1 MGVGARHHGAIAMD
15 FAIIGVLGAGQMGA
29 GIAQVAAAAG
39 HTVRLA
45 DVSREVAEKAKAGI
59 ARRLGGAVEKGKL
72 DRAAAADALAR
83 LHPAGSVA
91 ELRDADLVI
100 EAVAENVE
108 LKLRV
113 FRDLDAATRP
123 EAILASN
130 TSSISITLLAAAT
143 RRPDRVVGMH
153 FMNPVPVLKLVE
165 LIRGLQTSDA
175 TFAAVKA
182 LAEAWGKTTTAARD
196 YPGFIVNRLLI
207 PFLNEACDALMN
219 GVGAVEDID
228 TSIRLGLNHPMGPCQ
243 LADLIGLD
251 TVLAIAR
258 VLHEG
263 MGDARY
269 RPSPLLVKYVEAGWL
284 GRKTG
289 RGFYTYGPAS

>member
-1 MGVGARHHGAIAMD
+1 MTIEKVGVVGT
-15 FAIIGVLGAGQMGA
+15 GQMGA

-39 HTVRLA
+39 HTVLLA
-45 DVSREVAEKAKAGI
+45 DISREVVDSAKAAIGQ
-59 ARRLGGAVEKGKL
+59 RLTSAVNKGKM
-72 DRAAAADALAR
+72 DRAAADGILNR
-83 LHPAGSVA
+83 LLPVQSVA
-91 ELRDADLVI
+91 DFKMVDLAI

-108 LKLRV
+108 LKLKI
-113 FRDLDAATRP
+113 FRDLDIAAAPR
-123 EAILASN
+123 AILASN

-143 RRPDRVVGMH
+143 KRPEQVIGMH
-153 FMNPVPVLKLVE
+153 FMNPVPLMKLVE

-175 TFAAVKA
+175 TFATVKS
-182 LAEAWGKTTTAARD
+182 LAEKWGKTTAVAQD

-207 PFLNEACDALMN
+207 PFLNEACDALLN
-219 GVGAVEDID
+219 GVGTVEDID
-228 TSIRLGLNHPMGPCQ
+228 TAIKLGLNHPMGPLQ

-263 MGDARY
+263 FSDSRY

-284 GRKTG
+284 GRKSG
-289 RGFYTYGPAS
+289 RGFYTYESPLS

>member
-1 MGVGARHHGAIAMD
+1 
-15 FAIIGVLGAGQMGA
+15 MGA

-39 HTVRLA
+39 HTVLMA
-45 DVSREVAEKAKAGI
+45 DVGREVVEKARAGI
-59 ARRLGGAVEKGKL
+59 ARRLAGAVEKGKM
-72 DRAAAADALAR
+72 DRATADGILGR
-83 LHPAGSVA
+83 LHPVA
-91 ELRDADLVI
+91 SIADLGGVGIAI

-108 LKLRV
+108 LKLRL
-113 FRDLDAATRP
+113 FRELDEATP
-123 EAILASN
+123 PDAILASN
-130 TSSISITLLAAAT
+130 TSSISITLIAAAT
-143 RRPDRVVGMH
+143 KRPDRVMGMH
-153 FMNPVPVLKLVE
+153 FMNPVPVMKLVE

-182 LAEAWGKTTTAARD
+182 LAEKWGKTTTTARD
-196 YPGFIVNRLLI
+196 YPGFIVNRLLV
-207 PFLNEACDALMN
+207 PFLNEACDALLC
-219 GVGAVEDID
+219 GVGTVEDVD
-228 TSIRLGLNHPMGPCQ
+228 TSIQLGLNHPMGPFQ

-263 MGDARY
+263 LGDAKY

-289 RGFYTYGPAS
+289 RGFYTY

>member
-1 MGVGARHHGAIAMD
+1 MNFDM
-15 FAIIGVLGAGQMGA
+15 IGVVGTGQMGA
-29 GIAQVAAAAG
+29 GIAQVAAASG
-39 HTVRLA
+39 HQVFIA
-45 DVSREVAEKAKAGI
+45 DVNVDLAVHAKNGIAQRLNILVDKGKLAKPAADEVLSRLVPVASVHDLKKAGI
-59 ARRLGGAVEKGKL
+59 
-72 DRAAAADALAR
+72 
-83 LHPAGSVA
+83 
-91 ELRDADLVI
+91 VI
-100 EAVAENVE
+100 EAVTENVE
-108 LKLRV
+108 LKLPL
-113 FRDLDAATRP
+113 FRELDAAVNP

-143 RRPDRVVGMH
+143 KRPDRVMGMH
-153 FMNPVPVLKLVE
+153 FMNPVPIMTLVE

-175 TFAAVKA
+175 TFSAVKA
-182 LAEAWGKTTTAARD
+182 LAEKWGKTTTVAKD

-219 GVGAVEDID
+219 GVGTVEDID
-228 TSIRLGLNHPMGPCQ
+228 KSIKLGLNHPMGPFQ

-263 MGDARY
+263 LGDSKY
-269 RPSPLLVKYVEAGWL
+269 RPSPLLVKYVEAGWF

-289 RGFYTYGPAS
+289 RGFYAYK

>member
-1 MGVGARHHGAIAMD
+1 MNIEKVGVVGT
-15 FAIIGVLGAGQMGA
+15 GQMGA

-39 HTVRLA
+39 HTVLLA
-45 DVSREVAEKAKAGI
+45 DVSRELAEKAKAAI
-59 ARRLGGAVEKGKL
+59 SQRLASAVDKGKM
-72 DRAAAADALAR
+72 DQASADGILNRLLPVESIADFKVVDLA
-83 LHPAGSVA
+83 
-91 ELRDADLVI
+91 I

-108 LKLRV
+108 LKLKI
-113 FRDLDAATRP
+113 FRHLDVAAP
-123 EAILASN
+123 PHAILASN

-143 RRPDRVVGMH
+143 KRPEQVMGMH
-153 FMNPVPVLKLVE
+153 FMNPVPVMKLIE

-175 TFAAVKA
+175 TFSTVKT
-182 LAEAWGKTTTAARD
+182 LAEKWGKTTTVSKD

-207 PFLNEACDALMN
+207 PFLNEACDALLS
-219 GVGAVEDID
+219 GVGTAEDID
-228 TSIRLGLNHPMGPCQ
+228 TSIKLGLNHPMGPLQ

-263 MGDARY
+263 FGDPRY

-284 GRKTG
+284 GRKSG
-289 RGFYTYGPAS
+289 RGFYTYELHP

>member
-1 MGVGARHHGAIAMD
+1 MNLEAVV
-15 FAIIGVLGAGQMGA
+15 VLGTGQMGA

-39 HTVRLA
+39 HTVFLA
-45 DVSREVAEKAKAGI
+45 DINKETAEKGKAGI
-59 ARRLGGAVEKGKL
+59 ARRLGGAVEKGKM
-72 DRAAAADALAR
+72 DRATADAILGH
-83 LHPAGSVA
+83 LHAVGSVA
-91 ELRDADLVI
+91 DGKNVGIAI
-100 EAVAENVE
+100 EAVAENIE
-108 LKLRV
+108 LKLKL
-113 FRDLDAATRP
+113 FREMDAATP
-123 EAILASN
+123 SNAILVSN
-130 TSSISITLLAAAT
+130 TSSISITLIAAAT
-143 RRPDRVVGMH
+143 RRPDRVMGMH
-153 FMNPVPVLKLVE
+153 FMNPVPVMKLVE

-175 TFAAVKA
+175 TFAAVMA
-182 LAEAWGKTTTAARD
+182 LAEKWGKTTTTARD

-219 GVGAVEDID
+219 GVGMVEDID
-228 TSIRLGLNHPMGPCQ
+228 TSIKLGLNHPMGPFQ

-263 MGDARY
+263 LGDARY

-289 RGFYTYGPAS
+289 RGFYPYEREPTK

>member
-1 MGVGARHHGAIAMD
+1 MNLDA
-15 FAIIGVLGAGQMGA
+15 IGVVGTGQMGA

-39 HTVRLA
+39 HQVFIADMNVDLAVHAKNGITQRLSILVDKGKLAKPAA
-45 DVSREVAEKAKAGI
+45 DEILSRLVPATSVHDLKKAGI
-59 ARRLGGAVEKGKL
+59 
-72 DRAAAADALAR
+72 
-83 LHPAGSVA
+83 
-91 ELRDADLVI
+91 VI
-100 EAVAENVE
+100 EAVSENVE
-108 LKLRV
+108 LKLQL
-113 FRDLDAATRP
+113 FRELDAAVNP

-143 RRPDRVVGMH
+143 KRPDRVMGMH
-153 FMNPVPVLKLVE
+153 FMNPVPIMTLVE
-165 LIRGLQTSDA
+165 LIRGLQTSDE
-175 TFAAVKA
+175 TFSAVKG
-182 LAEAWGKTTTAARD
+182 LAEKWGKTTTVAKD

-219 GVGAVEDID
+219 GVGTVEDID
-228 TSIRLGLNHPMGPCQ
+228 KSIKLGLNHPMGPFQ

-263 MGDARY
+263 LGDSKY
-269 RPSPLLVKYVEAGWL
+269 RPSPLLVKYVEAGWF

-289 RGFYTYGPAS
+289 RGFYAYK